1 MNNVQSGVTPPGVAG
16 AAAGRGPAMV
26 AGPGYAA
33 RLWDG
38 YGMLLVFAALFVAC
52 SVFVPNFFTAI
63 NMRGLALAVSLA
75 GMVACGMLFCLA
87 AGDFDLSVA
96 SVVAVAGVAC
106 AVAINRY
113 ESVTVGVAAG
123 LAVGLAFGLLN
134 GVVVAGLKINALIA
148 TLASMQM
155 ARGLAYI
162 IADGKAV
169 GIAEEGFFAIG
180 NSDLFGVPTPVWLT
194 LACFVVFGFLMG
206 KTVFGRNTL
215 AIGGNE
221 EAARLAGVNVRRTK
235 LIIFTLSGL
244 VSAFAGIVLASR
256 MTSGQPMTSIGFE
269 LTVISSCVLGGV
281 SLKGGV
287 GRISYVIAGVL
298 ILGTVENAMNLLNI
312 SPFAQYVVRGLILLA
327 AVIFDRYKQRSSR

>member
-1 MNNVQSGVTPPGVAG
+1 MSDLPLQAP
-16 AAAGRGPAMV
+16 AAL
-26 AGPGYAA
+26 AGPDEASPPRWLA
-33 RLWDG
+33 RGWDRW
-38 YGMLLVFAALFVAC
+38 GMLVVFLALFIAC
-52 SVFVPNFFTAI
+52 SVLVPNFLSTI
-63 NMRGLALAVSLA
+63 NLRGLALAVSLA
-75 GMVACGMLFCLA
+75 GMVGCGMLFCLA

-96 SVVAVAGVAC
+96 SIIACSGVAC
-106 AVAINRY
+106 ASAINLSG
-113 ESVTVGVAAG
+113 SVSLGILAG
-123 LAVGLAFGLLN
+123 LAIGLMFGLLN
-134 GVVVAGLKINALIA
+134 GLVVAKLRINALIA
-148 TLASMQM
+148 TLASMQI

-169 GIAEEGFFAIG
+169 GVAEEDFFLLG
-180 NSDLFGVPTPVWLT
+180 NSAWLGLPTPVWLT
-194 LACFVVFGFLMG
+194 IASFIVFGFLMS

-221 EAARLAGVNVRRTK
+221 EAARLAGVNVARTK

-244 VSAFAGIVLASR
+244 IAAFAGVVLASR

-312 SPFAQYVVRGLILLA
+312 SPFAQYVVRGAILLA
-327 AVIFDRYKQRSSR
+327 AVIFDRYKQAER